1 MPAERHQAFAQP
13 EFVDQAACI
22 ERHSDLDVV
31 IEITIHV
38 ATFQR
43 SRLARYALRIA
54 ALSPCAPRPYPRR
67 PAIQRR
73 FEDLRAAGALNA
85 NVQDTTL
92 YRYEPRTPE
101 LQTLIDQLAAL
112 YAHNLVGV
120 THLIHSKLN
129 KKAQQFADAFKWQK
143 DT

>member
-1 MPAERHQAFAQP
+1 MGDM
-13 EFVDQAACI
+13 DQLPVPDQIKKFIWLFIPSVSYLEALLMV
-22 ERHSDLDVV
+22 RSDARKWWDYK
-31 IEITIHV
+31 EI
-38 ATFQR
+38 
-43 SRLARYALRIA
+43 
-54 ALSPCAPRPYPRR
+54 APRLYLDD
-67 PAIQRR
+67 AITQQLL
-73 FEDLRAAGALNA
+73 EDLRAAGALNA
-85 NVQDTTL
+85 NEQDTTL